1 MVKYRRMALV
11 ALAAGAMAVLAAACG
26 DVDDASD
33 GGGASPAPDAERT
46 IVPAPIDDLE
56 MIVRES
62 APPQY
67 AVRVVSGLPDG
78 CAEFNEATLT
88 GRTEREIEG
97 IVGTTIEIEV
107 TNTVPSGTD
116 VICTAVYGT
125 HEETIDLGSDFDSG
139 TEYVVK
145 VNDEELKFTAQ

>member
-11 ALAAGAMAVLAAACG
+11 VLAAGALALLAAACG

-33 GGGASPAPDAERT
+33 GGGSTPAPDAGRK
-46 IVPAPIDDLE
+46 IVPAPIDELE

-67 AVRVVSGLPDG
+67 AVRVVSGLPNG
-78 CAEFNEATLT
+78 CAEFNEAKIA
-88 GRTEREIEG
+88 GRT
-97 IVGTTIEIEV
+97 GTTIEIEV
-107 TNTVPSGTD
+107 TNTIPSD
-116 VICTAVYGT
+116 PDLICTAIYGT
-125 HEETIDLGSDFDSG
+125 HEEIIELGSDFDSG
-139 TEYVVK
+139 TDYVVK